1 MLSFCLRYCLTVP
14 SISESLRENSVSV
27 LYPGELFFL
36 KCLYST
42 KRRRKGLK
50 FGRRSPLK
58 QEYTISCAQENLPKF
73 GQVMSLSKMSYR
85 LPAAMDSD
93 TQSAFPRCKQGM
105 NTHFPA
111 IMGTGR
117 AGLIVGCSGCFLL
130 SFGAHCAPLRLLMLR
145 HRRRGICGGES
156 QRDLGWRSETNS
168 KLAEG
173 WEKPA
178 GRKSKPVTVTGWR
191 SWERKK

>member
-14 SISESLRENSVSV
+14 SISESLRENSASV
-27 LYPGELFFL
+27 LYPCEVFFL

-85 LPAAMDSD
+85 LPAAMDSEHSERIPPMQAGD
-93 TQSAFPRCKQGM
+93 EYTFPCTHGHRTCWSCCGLFWVFLAF
-105 NTHFPA
+105 FW
-111 IMGTGR
+111 
-117 AGLIVGCSGCFLL
+117 CSLCSSPF
-130 SFGAHCAPLRLLMLR
+130 ADA
-145 HRRRGICGGES
+145 
-156 QRDLGWRSETNS
+156 
-168 KLAEG
+168 
-173 WEKPA
+173 
-178 GRKSKPVTVTGWR
+178 
-191 SWERKK
+191 